1 MQVIYDPA
9 ADRLLW
15 QVRTRAGEIIAVW
28 LTRRMVSR
36 LWPPF
41 LKLVT
46 QSAVAQVTPDATALP
61 EAREMLAQAARDRP
75 LPSADFT
82 TRFDATPTAQ
92 PLGAAPLLA
101 TAVDMAP
108 GVNARGVAIRIREP
122 SGRSVELMLS
132 DDLATAL
139 MRLIEKALCAS
150 EWGLAAAPEPPTDP
164 ALQPPA
170 LLN

>member
-1 MQVIYDPA
+1 MQVIYDAA

-28 LTRRMVSR
+28 LTRRMVAR

-46 QSAVAQVTPDATALP
+46 QSTLINATPQATVMP
-61 EAREMLAQAARDRP
+61 EARDMLAQAARERP
-75 LPSADFT
+75 LASADFK
-82 TRFDATPTAQ
+82 TRFDATPTAR
-92 PLGAAPLLA
+92 PLGAEPLLA
-101 TAVDMAP
+101 TQVDMA
-108 GVNARGVAIRIREP
+108 GASAGGLTIRIREG
-122 SGRSVELMLS
+122 SGRSAELMLS
-132 DDLATAL
+132 SDLATAL
-139 MRLIEKALCAS
+139 MRLIEKAVGHAD
-150 EWGLAAAPEPPTDP
+150 WGLGVPAQTADDA